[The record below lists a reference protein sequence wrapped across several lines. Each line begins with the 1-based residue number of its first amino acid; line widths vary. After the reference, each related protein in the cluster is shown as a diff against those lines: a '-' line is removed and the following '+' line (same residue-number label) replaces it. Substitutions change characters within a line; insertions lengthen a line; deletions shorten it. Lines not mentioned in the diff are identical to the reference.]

1 MLAPRRAGASRWHR
15 PEALLG
21 LGVLAIGYWG
31 TVALIAGQRQSA
43 QPQVVTP
50 APSAGTYRFERSFGG
65 TCPPRLRYGR
75 EPFRY
80 RWANPYRPQPLI
92 VEPVWSPYP
101 TPQKLGLAYGTPPM
115 RLIRFTN
122 DQPGYLGL

>member
-31 TVALIAGQRQSA
+31 TVALIAGERQSA
-43 QPQVVTP
+43 QPQVVKP
-50 APSAGTYRFERSFGG
+50 APRPPVHRFERRFDG
-65 TCPPRLRYGR
+65 TCRPPRYK
-75 EPFRY
+75 
-80 RWANPYRPQPLI
+80 WAQPYPRML
-92 VEPVWSPYP
+92 EPVWSPYP
-101 TPQKLGLAYGTPPM
+101 TLQKLGLAYGTPPM

-122 DQPGYLGL
+122 EQPGYLGL